1 MNAIDTTYIFY
12 SIAALLIAG
21 FWAVL
26 FSAFRETG
34 NAGIARLAE
43 KKPGAKTALT
53 RWAAHWNLLRTTL
66 RFGLTLF
73 EIAAVYFALKAFAL
87 TSAPQWIA
95 LLLVMTLLYMI
106 FIRVIPFVLAE
117 SYADRLSLLFL
128 RPVISM
134 TWLLIPLVWPVYA
147 LERGLLA
154 RALSSADEDDRPTPE
169 EEIMTLVAQADEE
182 GLEKEER
189 EIIRSVFEFGETIV
203 REIMTP
209 RVDIEGLRTESTVAE
224 CVEKVQQS
232 RHSRFPVYDETI
244 DNVAGVV
251 HVKDLLRLVARN
263 EGSQPVTGIVKKL
276 SIAPETMP
284 INDLLR
290 QMQVH
295 HFHMALV
302 VDEYGGTAGIV
313 CMEDIIEELI
323 GEIRDE
329 YDLAEK
335 EIQKRSDGSILVKAS
350 IAVDDLNEE
359 LGLRIPESDE
369 YDSIGGYVLN
379 ELGTVPKAGASVSAP
394 GLEITVQN
402 ATPRRIHTLLLTPET
417 SDTADSD

>member
-1 MNAIDTTYIFY
+1 MNGIDGNHLIG
-12 SIAALLIAG
+12 SLLALLTAS

-26 FSAFRETG
+26 FASFRETG
-34 NAGIARLAE
+34 NAGIGRLAE
-43 KKPGAKTALT
+43 KKPTAKGQLG
-53 RWAAHWNLLRTTL
+53 RWAGRWNLLRTTL
-66 RFGLTLF
+66 RFCLTLF
-73 EIAAVYFALKAFAL
+73 EITAIYFTFHAFSFSRPIEWAG
-87 TSAPQWIA
+87 
-95 LLLVMTLLYMI
+95 LLVIMTPLYLL

-117 SYADRLSLLFL
+117 SYADRLSLFFL
-128 RPVISM
+128 PAVIGL
-134 TWLLIPLVWPVYA
+134 TNLLLPLVWPIYA

-169 EEIMTLVAQADEE
+169 EEIMTIVDQANEE
-182 GLEKEER
+182 SLEEEER
-189 EIIRSVFEFGETIV
+189 EIIRSVLEFGETVV

-209 RVDIEGLRTESTVAE
+209 RVNIEGLRVDSTIAE
-224 CVEKVQQS
+224 CVEKIQRS
-232 RHSRFPVYDETI
+232 THSRFPVYDETI
-244 DNVAGVV
+244 DNIAGVV
-251 HVKDLLRLVARN
+251 HVKDLLSLLARGEEN
-263 EGSQPVTGIVKKL
+263 RPVTEIIKKL
-276 SIAPETMP
+276 SAVPETMP

-290 QMQVH
+290 QMRAQ

-335 EIQKRSDGSILVKAS
+335 DILKCADGAALVKAS
-350 IAVDDLNEE
+350 LAVADLNEE
-359 LGLRIPESDE
+359 LGLNIPESDE

-379 ELGTVPKAGASVSAP
+379 ELGNIPPVGTKVIAP

-402 ATPRRIHTLLLTPET
+402 ATPRRIHTLLLTPLQSKT
-417 SDTADSD
+417 

>member
-1 MNAIDTTYIFY
+1 MNGIDGNHLIG
-12 SIAALLIAG
+12 SLLALLTAS

-26 FSAFRETG
+26 FASFRETG
-34 NAGIARLAE
+34 NAGISRLVE
-43 KKPGAKTALT
+43 KKPKAEKTLIH
-53 RWAAHWNLLRTTL
+53 WAGRWNLLRTTL
-66 RFGLTLF
+66 RFCLTLF
-73 EIAAVYFALKAFAL
+73 EITAIYFTFHAFNFSRPIEWAG
-87 TSAPQWIA
+87 
-95 LLLVMTLLYMI
+95 LLVIMTPLYLL

-117 SYADRLSLLFL
+117 SYADRLSLFFL
-128 RPVISM
+128 PAVIGL
-134 TWLLIPLVWPVYA
+134 TKLLLPLVWPVYA

-169 EEIMTLVAQADEE
+169 EEIMTIVDQANEE
-182 GLEKEER
+182 SLEEEER
-189 EIIRSVFEFGETIV
+189 EIIRSVLEFGETVV

-209 RVDIEGLRTESTVAE
+209 RVNIEGLRVDSTIAE
-224 CVEKVQQS
+224 CVEKIQRS
-232 RHSRFPVYDETI
+232 THSRFPVYDETV
-244 DNVAGVV
+244 DNMAGVV
-251 HVKDLLRLVARN
+251 HVKDLLSLFARGDEN
-263 EGSQPVTGIVKKL
+263 RPVIEIVKKL
-276 SIAPETMP
+276 SAVPETMP

-290 QMQVH
+290 QMRAQ

-335 EIQKRSDGSILVKAS
+335 DILKCADGAALVKAS
-350 IAVDDLNEE
+350 LAVADLNEE
-359 LGLRIPESDE
+359 LGLNIPESDE

-379 ELGTVPKAGASVSAP
+379 ELGNIPPVGTKVIAP

-402 ATPRRIHTLLLTPET
+402 ATPRRIHTLLLTPLQSKT
-417 SDTADSD
+417 